1 MNSTLNNNNNNVE
14 DRPPSRHKTPP
25 KATGL
30 ELPLNSGINTIER
43 EGIII
48 PIKNMYA

>member
-1 MNSTLNNNNNNVE
+1 MDNLDNN

-30 ELPLNSGINTIER
+30 ELPFEPVSSLVNHE
-43 EGIII
+43 I